1 MGRRVG
7 VTLLVLVL
15 LLARPCSASPSGSR
29 RRCARRWTPWADTV
43 GTMSFFVRPAGE
55 GDRYE
60 FGGATFTVK
69 ADGDDTEGR
78 VGVMEQSGPP
88 GLTVPPHTHDGEDE
102 MFYVL
107 SGELRGFCG
116 DERFT
121 ASEGSF
127 LFLPRDVE
135 HGFEVVGDR
144 PARAL
149 TIVGPAKFDALIRSQ
164 GRPLTS

>member
-1 MGRRVG
+1 
-7 VTLLVLVL
+7 
-15 LLARPCSASPSGSR
+15 
-29 RRCARRWTPWADTV
+29 
-43 GTMSFFVRPAGE
+43 MSFFVRDVGE
-55 GDRYE
+55 GDTYE

-69 ADGDDTEGR
+69 ASGADTEGR

-88 GLTVPPHTHDGEDE
+88 GLEVPPHTHDGEDE

-107 SGELRGFCG
+107 DGELRGFCG

-121 ASEGSF
+121 ASAGAF

-149 TIVGPAKFDALIRSQ
+149 TIVGPARFDALVAEQ
-164 GRPLTS
+164 GRRLR

>member
-1 MGRRVG
+1 V
-7 VTLLVLVL
+7 
-15 LLARPCSASPSGSR
+15 
-29 RRCARRWTPWADTV
+29 
-43 GTMSFFVRPAGE
+43 SFFVRAAGE
-55 GDRYE
+55 GDTYD

-69 ADGDDTEGR
+69 ASGADTEGR

-107 SGELRGFCG
+107 EGELRGFCG
-116 DERFT
+116 DERF
-121 ASEGSF
+121 AAAAGAF

-149 TIVGPAKFDALIRSQ
+149 TIVGPARFDALVAEQ
-164 GRPLTS
+164 GRRLR